1 MNTVRVDI
9 NQGKTVPEGDIGGPE
24 SGGVTPSTTRQNK
37 KENYDTKHI
46 DTTNNM

>member
-1 MNTVRVDI
+1 MNTACVDVDRV
-9 NQGKTVPEGDIGGPE
+9 NLVPEGDIGEPKT
-24 SGGVTPSTTRQNK
+24 GGVSPSTTRQNK

>member
-1 MNTVRVDI
+1 MSTTCIDVDR
-9 NQGKTVPEGDIGGPE
+9 GKAVPEGDTRRQKIFAF
-24 SGGVTPSTTRQNK
+24 SPSTTRKNK